1 MITYKVQVLVLV
13 TTKLHMRA
21 LLCAIN
27 NLWGTLRGE
36 GGNNH
41 IKELIKES
49 KKSKGEKGENTIKEA
64 NFAKVKIF
72 FQGLHDMTFLC

>member
-1 MITYKVQVLVLV
+1 MITYKVHVLGLV

-41 IKELIKES
+41 IKELIKKS
-49 KKSKGEKGENTIKEA
+49 KKSKGEK
-64 NFAKVKIF
+64 VKTQSKKPI
-72 FQGLHDMTFLC
+72 LLR